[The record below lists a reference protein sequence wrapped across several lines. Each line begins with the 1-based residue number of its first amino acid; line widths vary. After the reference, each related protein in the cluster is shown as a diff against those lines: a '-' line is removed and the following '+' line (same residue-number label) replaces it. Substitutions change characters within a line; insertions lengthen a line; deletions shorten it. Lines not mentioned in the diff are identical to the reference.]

1 VIRLLLI
8 GAPGAGKGTQAEKL
22 AEAFQIPAISTG
34 DIFRHNVK
42 NETELGK
49 QAKAFMDRGEYVPD
63 SLTNALVRDRL
74 SHADAIEGF
83 LLDGYPRTADQVV
96 ELDDILAAQGNK
108 LDVVV
113 QLTADTDEVVRRLLN
128 RAIEQGRAD
137 DTEDVIRRRLEVY
150 EEQTAPLTSTYAARG
165 LVAMIDGL
173 GEVAEVTGR
182 ILEAL
187 EARGFSPK
195 N

>member
-1 VIRLLLI
+1 VSRILLI
-8 GAPGAGKGTQAEKL
+8 GAPGAGKGTQAERL
-22 AEAFQIPAISTG
+22 SAAFGIPAISTG

-63 SLTNALVRDRL
+63 SLTNDLVRDRL
-74 SHADAIEGF
+74 SQSDAAAGF
-83 LLDGYPRTADQVV
+83 LLDGYPRTAEQVI
-96 ELDDILAAQGNK
+96 ELDSILESKSTK

-113 QLTADTDEVVRRLLN
+113 QLTANTDEVVRRLLN

-150 EEQTAPLTSTYAARG
+150 EEQTAPLIDLYAGRG
-165 LVAMIDGL
+165 IVVRIDGL
-173 GEVAEVTGR
+173 GQVDEVTDR

-187 EARGFSPK
+187 DARGLTPSL
-195 N
+195 

>member
-1 VIRLLLI
+1 MIRLLLI
-8 GAPGAGKGTQAEKL
+8 GAPGAGKGTQAERL
-22 AEAFQIPAISTG
+22 ASIFKIPAISTG

-63 SLTNALVRDRL
+63 SLTNDLVRDRL
-74 SHADAIEGF
+74 SQADAIEGF
-83 LLDGYPRTADQVV
+83 LLDGYPRTGDQVE
-96 ELDDILAAQGNK
+96 ELDSILAAQGTK

-150 EEQTAPLTSTYAARG
+150 EEQTAPLISVYAQRG
-165 LVAMIDGL
+165 VVVMIDGL

-187 EARGFSPK
+187 SARGLEPVA
-195 N
+195 